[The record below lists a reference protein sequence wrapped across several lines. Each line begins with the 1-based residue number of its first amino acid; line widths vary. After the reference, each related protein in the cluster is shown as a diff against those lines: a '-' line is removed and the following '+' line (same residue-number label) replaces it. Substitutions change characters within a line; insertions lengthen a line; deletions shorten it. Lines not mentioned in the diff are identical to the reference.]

1 MLDLSKL
8 IPHDNLVWSEEEN
21 KWICFT
27 SEELD
32 AIIEAA
38 HESGFKELDDVV
50 KVVRWCEKVRV
61 GALLMERFMG
71 GHIKVEEISDDNEL
85 YFTT

>member
-1 MLDLSKL
+1 MLDLSQL

-32 AIIEAA
+32 AIIESA
-38 HESGFKELDDVV
+38 HNSGFKELDNVV
-50 KVVRWCEKVRV
+50 KIVRWCEKARI
-61 GALLMERFMG
+61 GALLMERFIG
-71 GHIKVEEISDDNEL
+71 GYIKIEEISDDNDL